1 MPWIFETDRV
11 ENWAQ
16 HSKAFTPEECKQIIE
31 YANTLPREQ
40 GKVQSSQTVDGA
52 IHEKRKANLSW
63 IEPNADTAWIYN
75 RLTYLA
81 LELNKTFF
89 NFDLYGFMENLQFT
103 EYNEPGGTY
112 GFHTDKTYN
121 NIPRKLSLSL
131 QLSDASE
138 YEGGELQVH
147 TFNDNE
153 CMDKTQGTLLA
164 FPSYV
169 VHRVKPV
176 TKGTRYSLVGWITG
190 KPFK

>member
-1 MPWIFETDRV
+1 MTWIFETDRV

-16 HSKAFTPEECKQIIE
+16 YSNAFTQEECNKIIE
-31 YANTLPREQ
+31 YAKALPREEA
-40 GKVQSSQTVDGA
+40 KIQTTHSVDGA
-52 IHEKRKANLSW
+52 FNDKRKAKISW
-63 IEPNADTAWIYN
+63 IEPNADTAWIFN
-75 RLTYLA
+75 RLTYIA
-81 LELNKTFF
+81 QQLNNTYFQ
-89 NFDLYGFMENLQFT
+89 FDLYGFLENLQFT

-121 NIPRKLSLSL
+121 NVPRKLSLSL
-131 QLSDASE
+131 QLSDAND

-147 TFNDNE
+147 TFIDNE